1 VLDYLL
7 ALPPEHKAVVIGCHR
22 DLLLDQLADA
32 LWARGRLLVEHNGDC
47 SARAAATVRAFQTR
61 PEVQFFVGQLSVSN
75 LSLTLTAA
83 AHVVF
88 AEIPQTR
95 ADLDQA
101 LDRVHRFGQE
111 RECTA
116 TVFALDWESA
126 GDEELL
132 DALAHWKEVSD
143 AVLDGREGGA
153 AWNWADGN
161 AENSPGG
168 STTSASRAGTSA
180 SCSACGA
187 RAEEVNEEV
196 RRAEPPPVLRSEKD
210 E

>member
-7 ALPPEHKAVVIGCHR
+7 ALPPEHKAVVIGYHR
-22 DLLLDQLADA
+22 DLLLDLAEA
-32 LWARGRLLVEHNGDC
+32 LRAHGRRLVEHNGDN
-47 SARAAATVRAFQTR
+47 SARAAATVHAFQKR
-61 PEVQFFVGQLSVSN
+61 PEIQFFLGQLSVSS

-83 AHVVF
+83 SHVVF
-88 AEIPQTR
+88 AEIPQAR

-101 LDRVHRFGQE
+101 VDRVHRFGQE

-153 AWNWADGN
+153 
-161 AENSPGG
+161 
-168 STTSASRAGTSA
+168 SR
-180 SCSACGA
+180 
-187 RAEEVNEEV
+187 N
-196 RRAEPPPVLRSEKD
+196 
-210 E
+210 